1 MAYLNVRERRLETT
15 IAYVGAT
22 TNLAC
27 LEGAARVLED
37 DDALLA
43 LAWAPADAPRV
54 DGCDVMVRLVA
65 PRSDE
70 QLFALLA
77 DADGVV
83 VAADGGHAL
92 DMVRAHAAER
102 PVLVQEGDGLVA
114 TLEAAL
120 ASVIAAMKS
129 RTTPVPAAADPNPLL
144 SALREVLRETVR
156 EHAESMDRAMT
167 TAIEAALAPVRAELV
182 SLKNALTVSARESAR
197 ALNAQGQAIDAH
209 TQRLGDLATTMASTM
224 AQLGRLESIEHGA
237 RDLAVKVGAI
247 ETGLREELAT
257 RSRQERDHMTSSS
270 AVLRR
275 AIEGIAND
283 VRKSDRGAEL
293 GALAKRTE
301 ALESSVLRELR
312 EGMTPRITHVVD
324 SVEAGRASSA
334 EVLARTNETH
344 AVVAELVDELKKR
357 KKNWF

>member
-15 IAYVGAT
+15 IAYVGAAA
-22 TNLAC
+22 NLAC

-37 DDALLA
+37 DDTLFS
-43 LAWAPADAPRV
+43 LAWSPAHAPRV

-83 VAADGGHAL
+83 VAADGERAFDL
-92 DMVRAHAAER
+92 VREHAAER
-102 PVLVQEGDGLVA
+102 PVLMQDGEGLVE

-120 ASVIAAMKS
+120 ASVLAAMKN

-156 EHAESMDRAMT
+156 EHAESMERAMT
-167 TAIEAALAPVRAELV
+167 MAIEGALAPVRAELV

-224 AQLGRLESIEHGA
+224 AQLGRLESIE
-237 RDLAVKVGAI
+237 VKIATV

-257 RSRQERDHMTSSS
+257 RSRQERDHMTSSA

-275 AIEGIAND
+275 ALEGVAND

-293 GALAKRTE
+293 GALVTRTE
-301 ALESSVLRELR
+301 ALETSVLRELR
-312 EGMTPRITHVVD
+312 EGMTPRITRVVD
-324 SVEAGRASSA
+324 SVQAGNASST
-334 EVLARTNETH
+334 ELIARTNETH